1 MTVAFISHPDCEK
14 HEISPNHPERPQ
26 RLAAIMDR
34 MIASGIDGR
43 LQHQQAPQATRDQL
57 LRVHDSSYVDLIYA
71 NIPEQGCV
79 WLDGDTAMNPH
90 TVDAA
95 LRAAG
100 AVVHGV
106 DLVMAGDVNA
116 AFCSIRP
123 PGHHAE
129 RNRAMGF
136 CIFDNIA
143 VGAAHALSEHGLER
157 IAIVDFDVHHGNG
170 TEDIFRNEPRV
181 LFCSS
186 FQHPFYPG
194 TGADTVSDHIINIP
208 LPAGTGSEEYRAAVE
223 AHWLQP
229 LDDFRPEL
237 ILFSAGFDAHA
248 EDPLAQLELVEAD
261 YAWIT
266 AQVKRVAD
274 RHADGRIVSTL
285 EGGYNLSALGRS
297 VVAHI
302 EALIGNE

>member
-1 MTVAFISHPDCEK
+1 M
-14 HEISPNHPERPQ
+14 
-26 RLAAIMDR
+26 
-34 MIASGIDGR
+34 
-43 LQHQQAPQATRDQL
+43 
-57 LRVHDSSYVDLIYA
+57 
-71 NIPEQGCV
+71 
-79 WLDGDTAMNPH
+79 
-90 TVDAA
+90 
-95 LRAAG
+95 
-100 AVVHGV
+100 
-106 DLVMAGDVNA
+106 
-116 AFCSIRP
+116 
-123 PGHHAE
+123 
-129 RNRAMGF
+129 
-136 CIFDNIA
+136 
-143 VGAAHALSEHGLER
+143 
-157 IAIVDFDVHHGNG
+157 
-170 TEDIFRNEPRV
+170 

-194 TGADTVSDHIINIP
+194 TGANTVSDHIINIP

-302 EALIGNE
+302 EALIGSE

>member
-1 MTVAFISHPDCEK
+1 MTVAFISHGDCEK

-26 RLAAIMDR
+26 RLAAIKDR
-34 MIASGIDGR
+34 MIASGVDGW
-43 LQHQQAPQATRDQL
+43 LQHEQAPRATRDQL
-57 LRVHDSSYVDLIYA
+57 LRAHDSSYVDLIYA
-71 NIPEQGCV
+71 NIPEQGRV
-79 WLDGDTAMNPH
+79 WLDGDTAMNPY

-100 AVVHGV
+100 AVVHGI

-136 CIFDNIA
+136 CIFDNVA
-143 VGAAHALSEHGLER
+143 VGAARALREHGLER

-248 EDPLAQLELVEAD
+248 EDPLAQLELGEAD

-274 RHADGRIVSTL
+274 CHADGRIVSTL

-302 EALIGNE
+302 EALIGND

>member
-1 MTVAFISHPDCEK
+1 
-14 HEISPNHPERPQ
+14 
-26 RLAAIMDR
+26 

-71 NIPEQGCV
+71 NIPEQRCV

-106 DLVMAGDVNA
+106 DLVMARDVNA

-143 VGAAHALSEHGLER
+143 VGAAHALSEHGLEH

-170 TEDIFRNEPRV
+170 TEDIFRNESRV

>member
-26 RLAAIMDR
+26 RLAAIKDR
-34 MIASGIDGR
+34 MIASGVDGR
-43 LQHQQAPQATRDQL
+43 LQHEQAPRATRDQL

-71 NIPEQGCV
+71 NIPEQGRV

-116 AFCSIRP
+116 AFCSSRP

-129 RNRAMGF
+129 HNRAMGF
-136 CIFDNIA
+136 CIFDNVA
-143 VGAAHALSEHGLER
+143 VGAAHALREHGLER

-261 YAWIT
+261 FAWIT

-302 EALIGNE
+302 EALIGND